1 MLNNT
6 GHFRIVARP
15 KDVESRFSLLVVD
28 GEGKPHLPLT
38 RFYDH
43 IVRGLSDGAART
55 YLNTLLPY
63 FRYLSTDE
71 WRRHRGDQWD
81 SPPEAVQESVRDYL
95 VDSLACK
102 VQWRDTYEQVFLT
115 ARSPSTVRV
124 FLCALKL
131 FYQVMRQ
138 TQCYPYPHPLLDSVA
153 HVLREIE
160 QEQLQ
165 AEQQR
170 SRMPQESG
178 VEEPMSRRSSENYFR
193 LVEDEWVA
201 QPIDNPKLHAQLVEG
216 FKQARISLRDQ
227 IVIRIAYE
235 SGARIGEILQL
246 TVGDWRKRGMKQEAL
261 ACSKGSRGRRIKTIR
276 FHMTTA
282 KMLREY
288 INTARAQLD
297 QTHRRLDDLSNA
309 DPLFLSQRRKPYS
322 YEAFKPHWYR
332 LCTTLKIDLNIHGL
346 RHWYITQEMLLI
358 VEQTRSAGEFKQK
371 REELVRYMAWRNPDT
386 IKAYEHIFSDVRHA
400 NTQDQLH
407 RKWYEADLRYE
418 TQGNLEVSSEPSPN
432 RLVPVTSLDK
442 KDTTTLPAES
452 EHGWDVLLAL
462 GGSKNA

>member
-15 KDVESRFSLLVVD
+15 KDVESRFPLLVVD

-43 IVRGLSDGAART
+43 IVRGMSDGAART
-55 YLNTLLPY
+55 YLNALLPY

-71 WRRHRGDQWD
+71 WRQRRGDQWN
-81 SPPEAVQESVRDYL
+81 SPPEAVQQSVRDYL

-102 VQWRDTYEQVFLT
+102 VRCRSTYEQVFLT
-115 ARSPSTVRV
+115 ARSPSTVHV

-131 FYQVMRQ
+131 FYQMMRR
-138 TQCYPYPHPLLDSVA
+138 TQWYPYPHPLLDSVA

-160 QEQLQ
+160 QEQIQ
-165 AEQQR
+165 AEHQHA
-170 SRMPQESG
+170 RMPQESG
-178 VEEPMSRRSSENYFR
+178 VEEPRAPRSSENDFR
-193 LVEDEWVA
+193 VVEDEWVA
-201 QPIDNPKLHAQLVEG
+201 QSIDNPNLHAQLVGG
-216 FKQARISLRDQ
+216 FKQAQTSLRDQ

-235 SGARIGEILQL
+235 SGARIGEILPL
-246 TVGDWRKRGMKQEAL
+246 TVGDWRQRGMKQEAL

-288 INTARAQLD
+288 INTDRARLD
-297 QTHRRLDDLSNA
+297 QTYRRLDELSNT

-332 LCTTLKIDLNIHGL
+332 LCTMLKIDLNIQ
-346 RHWYITQEMLLI
+346 W
-358 VEQTRSAGEFKQK
+358 SAP
-371 REELVRYMAWRNPDT
+371 LVHDPGTAPDC
-386 IKAYEHIFSDVRHA
+386 
-400 NTQDQLH
+400 
-407 RKWYEADLRYE
+407 
-418 TQGNLEVSSEPSPN
+418 
-432 RLVPVTSLDK
+432 
-442 KDTTTLPAES
+442 
-452 EHGWDVLLAL
+452 
-462 GGSKNA
+462 